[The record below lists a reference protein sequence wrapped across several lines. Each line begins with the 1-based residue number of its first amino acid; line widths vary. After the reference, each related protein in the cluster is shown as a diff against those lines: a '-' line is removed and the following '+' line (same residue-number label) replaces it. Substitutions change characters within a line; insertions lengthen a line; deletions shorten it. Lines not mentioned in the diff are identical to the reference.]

1 MSKPVTHKKSSKAWR
16 SSRSIGAA
24 RYARSSART
33 WREPREKKA
42 RGAWIA
48 AMRVRKAMQAR
59 IVEAFGKYVSGSGSG
74 PTDEELLT
82 FARLAIAEQ
91 RLARR
96 LRQSP

>member
-1 MSKPVTHKKSSKAWR
+1 MSKPVTHKKSAAAWR
-16 SSRSIGAA
+16 NSRSTGAV
-24 RYARSSART
+24 RYAKSSART
-33 WREPREKKA
+33 AGEPREKKA
-42 RGAWIA
+42 RSAWIA

-59 IVEAFGKYVSGSGSG
+59 IVEAFGRHVEGSGSG

-96 LRQSP
+96 LHQSP

>member
-1 MSKPVTHKKSSKAWR
+1 MSKPVTHKKSTAAWR

-24 RYARSSART
+24 RYARSSSRT
-33 WREPREKKA
+33 WREPREKNA
-42 RGAWIA
+42 RDAWIA

-59 IVEAFGKYVSGSGSG
+59 IVEAFGTYVNGAGPG

-96 LRQSP
+96 VRQLP

>member
-1 MSKPVTHKKSSKAWR
+1 MAQQPVDR
-16 SSRSIGAA
+16 RGALREIVIA
-24 RYARSSART
+24 DLG
-33 WREPREKKA
+33 EPREKKA
-42 RGAWIA
+42 RDAWIA

-59 IVEAFGKYVSGSGSG
+59 IVEAFGKHVDGSGSG

>member
-1 MSKPVTHKKSSKAWR
+1 MSKPVTHKKGIAAWR
-16 SSRSIGAA
+16 NSRSIRAA

-59 IVEAFGKYVSGSGSG
+59 IAEAFGRYVDGSGPG
-74 PTDEELLT
+74 PTDEELLS

-96 LRQSP
+96 LRQLP